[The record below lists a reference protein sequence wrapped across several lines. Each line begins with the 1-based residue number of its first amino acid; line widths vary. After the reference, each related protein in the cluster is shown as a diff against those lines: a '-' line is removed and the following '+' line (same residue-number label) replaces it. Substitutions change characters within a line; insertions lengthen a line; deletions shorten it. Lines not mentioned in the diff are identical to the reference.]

1 MIRGNIQHW
10 SDIDN
15 CENLLF
21 FSQLIKEL
29 LFDYSIPSN
38 RVSTLNSHYL
48 CVDAL
53 SAINAIESQ
62 GVPEGTLKPIA
73 EELYASL
80 IVDPVFK
87 TLPKSPLHYFI
98 KYQNN
103 NTYRIC
109 SNLGELNYDD
119 LKKAICAINDI
130 YFGGFSYF
138 DTCII

>member
-1 MIRGNIQHW
+1 MIRGNIQNW

-87 TLPKSPLHYFI
+87 TLPQIAPALFH
-98 KYQNN
+98 
-103 NTYRIC
+103 
-109 SNLGELNYDD
+109 
-119 LKKAICAINDI
+119 
-130 YFGGFSYF
+130 
-138 DTCII
+138 